1 MNTNSGL
8 MTAGLVCAAV
18 LLTSELAAAQ
28 SAETNGN
35 ASAAV
40 PGPLVSFHGSTGR
53 FDRRE
58 ANTQAIAREMADALA
73 GRIEEPVMTPTR
85 SSFLAKWSA
94 VTGATGYRL
103 DVSTSPSFGSYVSG
117 YRDRDI
123 GNATSQIGSGLE
135 SGMQYYYRV
144 RAYDAVGM
152 GGDSSETTPAT
163 TANTTSGLVITPTF
177 DSTITSDPRSNA
189 IQAMIISTIQ
199 TYQTLFSDPIT
210 VAIHFRFSAVDA
222 NWKPMDNL
230 VGASNTTIYGIDWN
244 TYITA
249 LKADAKTANDMAAIV
264 TLPTSPLTAN
274 IVSKS
279 AGGRAIGLNTPPSD
293 FGFGGA
299 YDGVVTLNSSMPLQ
313 FTRPVSAGNC
323 DARMFTEHEIDEV
336 LGLGSHLGSAQPQF
350 LFAQDLF
357 SWASLNARN
366 TTATGERHF
375 SIDRGLHFIVTFNQD
390 PSGDYGDWESEPQC
404 PQTHT
409 LVQNAWNCPGQSAEI
424 SATSP
429 EGINLDVIGYD
440 LVTDTSSDNGVLGNI
455 STRLPVGTGNNILI
469 AGFQIT
475 GNATKQ
481 LVVRGLG
488 PSLAQFGLTNV
499 LPDTTLELHDST
511 GAIIA
516 TNDDWQDASNAQSI
530 PAYLRPSNTLE
541 SVIFTN
547 LNRGAYTAVLR
558 GYNNSTG
565 IGLVE
570 VYDTS
575 VEMKQL
581 GNSSTRGFV
590 QTGDNVMIA
599 GLVVQS
605 HNKPVVVRA
614 LGPTLTGFGI
624 NNALPDPTLSLYD
637 ANGVLLVFNDD
648 WKDTQENIISGT
660 GLAPT
665 NDLESAIAG
674 TLAPGSYTAIVRGF
688 QDATGNALVEVYG
701 LD

>member
-1 MNTNSGL
+1 
-8 MTAGLVCAAV
+8 MTTGLVCVAV
-18 LLTSELAAAQ
+18 LVTIRLEAAQ
-28 SAETNGN
+28 KTETKGEEAEP
-35 ASAAV
+35 S
-40 PGPLVSFHGSTGR
+40 VSFHGSKGG
-53 FDRRE
+53 FDPRE
-58 ANTQAIAREMADALA
+58 ANTQAIAREIADAMA
-73 GRIEEPVMTPTR
+73 GRVEEPVMTPTR
-85 SSFLAKWSA
+85 ISFLAKWSA

-103 DVSTSPSFGSYVSG
+103 DVSTTPSFDSYVSG
-117 YRDRDI
+117 YRDRDV
-123 GNATSQIGSGLE
+123 GNATNLIVSGLE
-135 SGMQYYYRV
+135 PGTQYYYQV
-144 RAYDAVGM
+144 RAYDAAGM
-152 GGDSSETTPAT
+152 GGGNSETIPAA
-163 TANTTSGLVITPTF
+163 TANTSSGLVITPSF
-177 DSTITSDPRSNA
+177 DTTITSDPRSNA

-199 TYQTLFSDPIT
+199 TYQTMFSDPIT
-210 VAIHFRFSAVDA
+210 VAIRFRFSAVDA
-222 NWKPMDNL
+222 NGKPMDNL
-230 VGASNTTIYGIDWN
+230 VGASNTTIDGIDWN

-249 LKADAKTANDMAAIV
+249 LKADAKTANDMAAIA

-279 AGGRAIGLNTPPSD
+279 AGGRAIGLDTPPSD

-299 YDGVVTLNSSMPLQ
+299 YDGVITINSSKPLQ
-313 FTRPVSAGNC
+313 FTRPVSAGNA

-390 PSGDYGDWESEPQC
+390 PGGDYGDWESEPQC

-409 LVQNAWNCPGQSAEI
+409 LVQNVFNCYGQSAEI

-429 EGINLDVIGYD
+429 EGVSLDVIGYD
-440 LVTDTSSDNGVLGNI
+440 LVADNASTNGVLGNI
-455 STRLPVGTGNNILI
+455 STRLPVGSGDNVLI

-475 GNATKQ
+475 GSNSKQ
-481 LVVRGLG
+481 LVVRALG

-511 GAIIA
+511 GAVIA
-516 TNDDWQDASNAQSI
+516 TNDDWQDAANAQSI
-530 PAYLRPSNTLE
+530 PSALRPTNQLE
-541 SVIFTN
+541 SAILAT

-575 VEMKQL
+575 IGSTQL
-581 GNSSTRGFV
+581 GNISTRGFV

-605 HNKPVVVRA
+605 NNKQVVVRA

-637 ANGVLLVFNDD
+637 GNGALLIFNDD
-648 WKDTQENIISGT
+648 WRDTQESIISGT
-660 GLAPT
+660 GLAPRS
-665 NDLESAIAG
+665 DLESAIAG
-674 TLAPGSYTAIVRGF
+674 TLAPGSYTAVVRGF
-688 QDATGNALVEVYG
+688 ENGTGNALVEVYG
-701 LD
+701 VN